1 MARGIFDL
9 EPATRRPAVMR
20 PGYEQGERRTMEM
33 RPQGQSRF
41 GTAAMERLAGGGGT
55 RRAGGGGLLS
65 QRPAMPEP
73 SGGAMGNDGTAKW
86 QQQVNMARTNSVTPD
101 GRRMAGDGRG
111 LFTRDRVRRQPT
123 RLERMTDAQVAIERE
138 RNRGVLGSE
147 QIRAGAQRYGTD
159 AGVQVAGMQDST
171 ARRGQDV
178 TGGLGL
184 AQIAGQKDIAGME
197 SETARRGQNI
207 TGGLGLRQIAG
218 QKEIAGMQDATTR
231 RGQDVQGNLGM
242 AQVGVER
249 DKIAAAQQPK
259 GLPGVVQHEGIWGTV
274 DDQSGEFTRLPDA
287 EQNRLSTVRRIVDS
301 LPRTIKRKELD
312 AYKQNPESLI
322 PVYDY
327 QTGQVAMKPANTR
340 GLTRNWQDDKLG
352 DRKTLR
358 YQPLAMF
365 DPTAYQAFLEWADA
379 YSGAAQ

>member
-1 MARGIFDL
+1 MPRGIFDL
-9 EPATRRPAVMR
+9 EPNARRNAVYR
-20 PGYEQGERRTMEM
+20 YGDPPGERITMEI
-33 RPQGQSRF
+33 RPQSRF
-41 GTAAMERLAGGGGT
+41 RTAAMDRIASGGGT
-55 RRAGGGGLLS
+55 RQATGGGGVLGQRQSASAAAALS
-65 QRPAMPEP
+65 
-73 SGGAMGNDGTAKW
+73 GNDGTAGWKR
-86 QQQVNMARTNSVTPD
+86 QLNLARTNSVTPD
-101 GRRMAGDGRG
+101 GRRLAGNGRG

-138 RNRGVLGSE
+138 KNRGVLGSE

-159 AGVQVAGMQDST
+159 AAVQIAGMQDST

-218 QKEIAGMQDATTR
+218 QKEIAQMESETAR
-231 RGQDVQGNLGM
+231 RGQDMQSGLGM

-301 LPRTIKRKELD
+301 LPRSIKRKELD
-312 AYKQNPESLI
+312 AYKQNPDSMV

-340 GLTRNWQDDKLG
+340 GFTRNWQDDKLG
-352 DRKTLR
+352 DKKTLR